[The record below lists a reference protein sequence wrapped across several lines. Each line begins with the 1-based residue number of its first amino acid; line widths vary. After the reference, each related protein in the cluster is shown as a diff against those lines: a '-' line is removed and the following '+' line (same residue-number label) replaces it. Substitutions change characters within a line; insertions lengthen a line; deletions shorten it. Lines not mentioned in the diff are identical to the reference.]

1 MRLKGIY
8 DDNIIENKLKEVSL
22 DDVADVLVGT
32 FSGGMK
38 RRLSV
43 AVSGLG
49 DPAVIFLDEPTTGMD
64 PQCRR
69 QVWELI
75 QKLKRNRVVI
85 LTSHSME
92 EADLLSDRLVVMV
105 DGKFK
110 CIGTSLYLKNNFGDG
125 YRINIITKEPKVVF
139 DFIKKV
145 IPSVNLID

>member
-8 DDNIIENKLKEVSL
+8 DDNIINEKLKEVSL
-22 DDVADVLVGT
+22 DDVADSLVGT

-69 QVWELI
+69 
-75 QKLKRNRVVI
+75 
-85 LTSHSME
+85 
-92 EADLLSDRLVVMV
+92 
-105 DGKFK
+105 
-110 CIGTSLYLKNNFGDG
+110 
-125 YRINIITKEPKVVF
+125 
-139 DFIKKV
+139 
-145 IPSVNLID
+145 